1 MQERQR
7 RHNQSQYSYIPTNS
21 RAPTTT
27 IHNCN
32 ITHLPTKWEFM
43 NLTRVSFLVGLVS
56 VSIGSAVPI
65 LPISPDGPESSVLSS
80 LITNNDRDE
89 IKPFNC
95 ISKMCLDGPSGG
107 SIPLRLLAA
116 GGTKINRNAFSVK
129 VRGETAWREPRGQAW
144 KISKDYGRHGTGWKL
159 IDPSGRRVASLTNDY
174 RFRIR
179 NASIY

>member
-1 MQERQR
+1 MKF
-7 RHNQSQYSYIPTNS
+7 
-21 RAPTTT
+21 
-27 IHNCN
+27 
-32 ITHLPTKWEFM
+32 THVAVLAA
-43 NLTRVSFLVGLVS
+43 LL
-56 VSIGSAVPI
+56 SISMSSISPI
-65 LPISPDGPESSVLSS
+65 LPVSPPTPQSSPLSP
-80 LITNNDRDE
+80 LLTNNARDE

-95 ISKMCLDGPSGG
+95 ISKMCLEGPSGG

-116 GGTKINRNAFSVK
+116 GGTKINRNAFTVK

-159 IDPSGRRVASLTNDY
+159 IDPSGRRVASLTDDY